1 MTQANVLTDWTFV
14 IAYYNEA
21 DYIGAT
27 LASLAAQTKRPG
39 RLVLVDNGSTDD
51 GPDIARRVAATIP
64 EVETVH
70 LLETEPGKIFALE
83 AAAPHITTDFVAF
96 GDADTFYPPH
106 YLATADAAL
115 KNGGPE
121 VVAAMATDV
130 PAPHDGRA
138 ALRKRRHNQVVSRLW
153 PRQTHTG
160 GYGQCFRTRIFVAA
174 GGYNHFHWPFVL
186 MDHEIMQRMVKR
198 GRAIY
203 PYDLWCIPSQRRSD
217 RTRVRWTLAERL
229 LYHFSPWAVRDWY
242 FYHFLASRLRR
253 RNLRHINLREKSWLV
268 KAER

>member
-1 MTQANVLTDWTFV
+1 MSTLLPDWTFV

-21 DYIGAT
+21 DYLAAT
-27 LASLAAQTKRPG
+27 LESIAAQTCRPG
-39 RLVLVDNGSTDD
+39 RLVLVDNASTDAS
-51 GPDIARRVAATIP
+51 PEIACRVAATMP
-64 EVETVH
+64 DVETIH
-70 LLETEPGKIFALE
+70 LHEAEPGKIFALE
-83 AAAPHITTDFVAF
+83 AATPYITTGFVAF

-106 YLATADAAL
+106 YLAVADAAL
-115 KNGGPE
+115 KQGGE
-121 VVAAMATDV
+121 DVVAVMATDV
-130 PAPHDGRA
+130 PAPADGPA
-138 ALRKRRHNQVVSRLW
+138 ALRKRRHNQRVSRLW

-160 GYGQCFRTRIFVAA
+160 GYGQCFRTAPFVAA
-174 GGYNHFHWPFVL
+174 GGYSHFHWPFVL